1 MGRFGARGEHYN
13 AISPKSPHV
22 LWQFGRAQ
30 LKEKGEVSS
39 STPPPTSTNDGD
51 DTIEDFL
58 HFLKVHRK
66 SYPTNRVT
74 GSLNVNSLRNKFE
87 TVKYIAVNNLVDM
100 FALCETKL
108 DDSFPLDQFSISNFI
123 CHRKDRTSHGGGL
136 IFYVRSDIPQ
146 YRRCDI
152 ENIVDSL
159 MTGLEIVVLETILNS
174 KEKWL
179 YVLGYKP
186 PSVKSNDML
195 NAFNILCDK
204 LLNES
209 QNIVILG
216 DYNYDFLKQ
225 NDLSNACVSFDL
237 HNIIKG
243 PTCSMTQRRTLL
255 DLCLVTQPERFTKS
269 LNLECWLSD
278 CHNLVLLLNSRCPKH
293 HKMSYGTDLSK
304 SLLTNI
310 IFTIYICYRNIW
322 KFFIAMICPSQCKH
336 LVRHYRKWLIIMRR

>member
-1 MGRFGARGEHYN
+1 MIIIEDYRGIIKAEFIKSAKRGRATNKLIFLHKRGEYYN
-13 AISPKSPHV
+13 AISPKSPHA

-39 STPPPTSTNDGD
+39 SIPPPPSTNDGD
-51 DTIEDFL
+51 DIIEDFL

-66 SYPTNRVT
+66 SYPTNLVT
-74 GSLNVNSLRNKFE
+74 GSLNVNSLRNKLE
-87 TVKYIAVNNLVDM
+87 TVKYMRIYE
-100 FALCETKL
+100 LCETKL
-108 DDSFPLDQFSISNFI
+108 DDSFPIDQFSISNFI

-146 YRRCDI
+146 YRMCDI
-152 ENIVDSL
+152 ENIVCSL
-159 MTGLEIVVLETILNS
+159 MTGLEIVVLEIILNS
-174 KEKWL
+174 KERWL

-243 PTCSMTQRRTLL
+243 PTCSMTQRGTLL
-255 DLCLVTQPERFTKS
+255 DLCLVIQPDGFKKS
-269 LNLECWLSD
+269 LNL
-278 CHNLVLLLNSRCPKH
+278 
-293 HKMSYGTDLSK
+293 
-304 SLLTNI
+304 
-310 IFTIYICYRNIW
+310 CY
-322 KFFIAMICPSQCKH
+322 
-336 LVRHYRKWLIIMRR
+336 Y